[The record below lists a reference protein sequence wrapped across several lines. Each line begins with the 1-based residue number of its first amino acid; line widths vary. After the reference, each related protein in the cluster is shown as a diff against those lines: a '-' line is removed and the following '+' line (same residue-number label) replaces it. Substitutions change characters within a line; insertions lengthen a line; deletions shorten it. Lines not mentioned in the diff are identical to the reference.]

1 MKMRKI
7 MAAGIAATMAVT
19 SLAAV
24 ASAEAQTL
32 TFDMKQ
38 STGNINAAK
47 TAGTEYG
54 STADINTALAAAA
67 ADTTSANAYAAIVAG
82 NGQILEIESNELA
95 QQPWGFPD
103 PDDNNKPAIKLVDV
117 YAQGLSLEI
126 KGLKIVDE
134 TKSVEATASYD
145 FTKGY
150 KTAAGEFT
158 TDANAAASKKT
169 YFRITLNEN
178 KGDAGQF
185 VASQWARI
193 DSVKVKAT
201 TSLETTSEAYYNIE
215 DWKHVYSGVARDAAG
230 VIVNYYAS
238 VFAGARAQ
246 TDGAIVRMI
255 AENVGKIDKLEQTDK
270 SLNDKYALLKQ
281 TAATNQTIFRYN
293 VELLSDTHA
302 YNSDSDDGKWDADQ
316 TYDDN
321 GLGTSKHRFAGLA
334 SQVADFFNH
343 KTNGTITFKF
353 TLGAVGGSGWVNGG
367 VPSTQVG
374 IKNILNANNFALYV
388 NYMSSTGSLEA
399 TTSVDKEAGT
409 VSFDISEI
417 LADLGGQTKGVVT
430 DLYYGL
436 NQGIYYDWPYY
447 GTGLLVEEITL
458 AYDDDA
464 ADEEDVIDEDVPSE
478 DEDADEDVV
487 VDEDE
492 DEDEDVDEDEDED
505 VTVDEDEDE
514 DEDEDIGGDMI
525 DDEPT
530 ADDEEDAN
538 PGTGV
543 ALAVVPALVAA
554 AAVVVSKKRK

>member
-38 STGNINAAK
+38 STGVINAAN

-54 STADINTALAAAA
+54 STAQINIDLAAAA
-67 ADTTSANAYAAIVAG
+67 ADTTNANAYAGIVAG
-82 NGQILEIESNELA
+82 NGQTLVIESNELG
-95 QQPWGFPD
+95 QQPWAY
-103 PDDNNKPAIKLVDV
+103 AIKTYDV
-117 YAQGLSLEI
+117 YATGLSLEI
-126 KGLKIVDE
+126 KGLKIVDA
-134 TKSVEATASYD
+134 TKSVEATASYN
-145 FTKGY
+145 FTKMFKKADGSL
-150 KTAAGEFT
+150 TTEAGS
-158 TDANAAASKKT
+158 AASPKT
-169 YFRITLNEN
+169 YFVITLNEN
-178 KGDAGQF
+178 KGNADEF

-201 TSLETTSEAYYNIE
+201 TSLETTSEAYYSIE
-215 DWKHVYSGVARDAAG
+215 DWKHVYSGIERDALGNVAKE
-230 VIVNYYAS
+230 YLP
-238 VFAGARAQ
+238 VFAGA
-246 TDGAIVRMI
+246 TTSSTGAIVNMI
-255 AENVGKIDKLEQTDK
+255 AENVAKLTELKQTDK
-270 SLNDKYALLKQ
+270 SLNDKYALLAQ
-281 TAATNQTIFRYN
+281 TADTNQTIYRYN
-293 VELLSDTHA
+293 VKLLSDTHA
-302 YNSDSDDGKWDADQ
+302 YNSDSDDEKWDANQ

-464 ADEEDVIDEDVPSE
+464 ADEEDVIDEDVPAE

-487 VDEDE
+487 VDEE
-492 DEDEDVDEDEDED
+492 EDEDVDEDEDED
-505 VTVDEDEDE
+505 EDVVVDEEEDE

>member
-38 STGNINAAK
+38 STGVINASK

-82 NGQILEIESNELA
+82 NGQILEIESNELG
-95 QQPWGFPD
+95 QQPWAYKIACND
-103 PDDNNKPAIKLVDV
+103 I
-117 YAQGLSLEI
+117 YAQGLALEI

-150 KTAAGEFT
+150 KTSTGAFT
-158 TDANAAASKKT
+158 TDAGAAASKKT

-201 TSLETTSEAYYNIE
+201 TTLETTSEAYYNIE
-215 DWKHVYSGVARDAAG
+215 DYKHVYSGIARNAEG
-230 VIVNYYAS
+230 VVVTEYLP
-238 VFAGARAQ
+238 VFKAWNATTG
-246 TDGAIVRMI
+246 GAIVNMI

-270 SLNDKYALLKQ
+270 SLNDKYALLEQ
-281 TAATNQTIFRYN
+281 TAPTNSTIYRYN

-353 TLGAVGGSGWVNGG
+353 TLGSVGGSGWVNGG

-447 GTGLLVEEITL
+447 GTGLLVEEVTL

-464 ADEEDVIDEDVPSE
+464 ADEEDVIDEDPAE
-478 DEDADEDVV
+478 DEDEDEDVV

-492 DEDEDVDEDEDED
+492 DEDEDVDVDEDEDED